1 MALFALTGSIT
12 IGTYTF
18 DSVNEIQI
26 ERSIHSYEQKA
37 TIKLPS
43 ISKLLRKDA
52 AEAEE
57 RTTAELFDEG
67 DPVTIKLGYNGNL
80 ETEFIGFVKRRT
92 IGMPIE
98 IECEG
103 YSYLLRKKTH
113 KADLSKGI
121 DVKKLLQMITA
132 GTEITFECSID
143 FKLHGRHLTGADGCE
158 VLDEI
163 LKCSDKALSVFF
175 IEPKK
180 LWCGLV
186 YKEVMAGKNVFN
198 LPEVQYRLGFNC
210 PQENELKE
218 RQPKEHVDVIVNGRL
233 ANGDHVRTKSD
244 DKKDA
249 RKAKHLFNG
258 VQDGDTLTKFAT
270 EKANRANYEGYE
282 GALTGFLVP
291 LCRPGYTAFITDDRY
306 PERDGTYLV
315 EGVTTTFGSGGGR
328 RRIEIGAKSKTTK
341 Q

>member
-1 MALFALTGSIT
+1 MALLALTGSIT
-12 IGTYTF
+12 IGNYTF
-18 DSVNEIQI
+18 DSVNEVQI

-43 ISKLLRKDA
+43 ISRLLRKLA
-52 AEAEE
+52 TEPEE
-57 RTTAELFDEG
+57 LTTAQLFNEG
-67 DPVTIKLGYNGNL
+67 DPVTIKLGYNDNL

-92 IGMPIE
+92 IGIPIE

-103 YSYLLRKKTH
+103 YSYLLRKNTH
-113 KADLSKGI
+113 KADLSVGIGVKELLAMVTKGT
-121 DVKKLLQMITA
+121 D
-132 GTEITFECSID
+132 ITFDCGID
-143 FKLHGRHLTGADGCE
+143 FKIFGRHLTGADGCE

-163 LKCSDKALSVFF
+163 VKCSDKALSLFF

-186 YKEVMAGKNVFN
+186 YKEVMDGSNVFN

-258 VQDGDTLTKFAT
+258 VQDTDTLTKFAK

-282 GALTGFLVP
+282 GSFTGFLVP
-291 LCRPGYTAFITDDRY
+291 VCKPGYSAFITDDRY

-315 EGVTTTFGSGGGR
+315 ESVTTTFGSSGGR
-328 RRIEIGAKSKTTK
+328 RRIEIGLKSKIK
-341 Q
+341 K